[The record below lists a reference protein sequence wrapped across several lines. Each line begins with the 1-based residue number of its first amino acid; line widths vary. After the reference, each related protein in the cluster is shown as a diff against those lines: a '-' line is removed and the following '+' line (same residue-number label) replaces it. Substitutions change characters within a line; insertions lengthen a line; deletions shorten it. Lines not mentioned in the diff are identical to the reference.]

1 MAEWMRSGEKVHTIR
16 DHPNHDRPLNG
27 GLWGGTKGCIPGGIA
42 EHIRKFANKQGY
54 GGDLQFL
61 NTVVWPRVKND
72 QFGHDAYTCNKY
84 PNSHPF
90 PTKRPENYQHVGQVF
105 DEHDRGRDIDVR
117 QLRSTSQPDACKPGR
132 PRSSRAALP
141 REREC
146 AKMKADHGV
155 VVGASWGS
163 LPPQKQA
170 RWNRLACDPI
180 ARG

>member
-1 MAEWMRSGEKVHTIR
+1 ME
-16 DHPNHDRPLNG
+16 L
-27 GLWGGTKGCIPGGIA
+27 IA
-42 EHIRKFANKQGY
+42 AFPTDSAYLTDMN
-54 GGDLQFL
+54 FL
-61 NTVVWPRVKND
+61 NSRVWPLAMGRVL
-72 QFGHDAYTCNKY
+72 QHDSFSCEGFDGCD
-84 PNSHPF
+84 PF
-90 PTKRPENYQHVGQVF
+90 PVPLDPKGFHVSQVF